1 MSSTTPRVDLR
12 PDHWEI
18 VRNVLRQHFPMRRV
32 VAFGSRATWT
42 AKEYSDL
49 DLAILG
55 EEPLPFDAVAAMA
68 EGFRE
73 SDLPF
78 KVDVVVWANIN
89 DHLRDIILL
98 SAVDVQTPEAGP
110 ASTFAPS
117 SAADRLHLSA
127 SHRRVLEGLLHEHL
141 PDVEVWAYGSR
152 VNGRC
157 HDGSDLD
164 LVMRG
169 PRLEKIPAEQL
180 ARFADAV
187 RDSTIPFLVEARDW
201 ARVPERFRREMEARH
216 MTIVGASSHHRSWST
231 VRLGDHIDAC
241 LGKMLDRKK
250 NRGELLPYL
259 GNKNVRWGSFDTSRL
274 ARMRFEGHE
283 HDRYGLKRG
292 DLVVCEGGEPGR
304 CAIWRDDIPGVKI
317 QKALH
322 RIRVKEQLD
331 NRYLHY
337 WFLMSGRSGALEPYF
352 TGTTIKHL
360 TAKSLDDLQIRLPP
374 KPEQQAIAHI
384 LGTLD
389 DKIELNQRM
398 NGTLEAMARALFKSW
413 FVNFE
418 PVRAKIAGR
427 DVGLP
432 QSLATLFPDQLD
444 HGHNGDVPRGWS
456 ICELADIAS
465 ARRETV
471 APTDCGDKTPYIG
484 LEHMPRRSV
493 ALGVWGSAQDVTS
506 AKSRFEKGD
515 VLFGKLRP
523 YFHKVGIAPIG
534 GVCSTDIVVIAPKS
548 PEWSAFVTATVSS
561 DQFVSYTDQT
571 STGTKMPRTS
581 WKTMRQYPLCI
592 PPNRLAFAY
601 EEAVRPALGRIVANI
616 HATRVLASL
625 RDALLPRLVFG
636 QIRVQQA
643 EKALA
648 AIR

>member
-1 MSSTTPRVDLR
+1 
-12 PDHWEI
+12 
-18 VRNVLRQHFPMRRV
+18 MRRV

-55 EEPLPFDAVAAMA
+55 EEPLPLDAVAAMA

-117 SAADRLHLSA
+117 SFADRLHVSA
-127 SHRRVLEGLLHEHL
+127 RHRRVLEGLLREHL
-141 PDVEVWAYGSR
+141 PGVEAWAYGSR
-152 VNGRC
+152 VSGRC
-157 HDGSDLD
+157 HQGSDLD
-164 LVMRG
+164 LVLRG

-180 ARFADAV
+180 AGFADAL

-201 ARVPERFRREMEARH
+201 ARLPQGFQREIEREH
-216 MTIVGASSHHRSWST
+216 MLFAGPPAWSGNWQKA
-231 VRLGDHIDAC
+231 RLGDIIRLRRGHDLPKRLRVPGSFPIVSSAGITDCHAESKVRGPGVVIGRYGT
-241 LGKMLDRKK
+241 LGKVHFVPGDYWPLNTTLYVENFKGNDPRYVSYVLETVDVHPFSDKAAVPGL
-250 NRGELLPYL
+250 NRNHLHQAEVP
-259 GNKNVRWGSFDTSRL
+259 FTS
-274 ARMRFEGHE
+274 
-283 HDRYGLKRG
+283 D
-292 DLVVCEGGEPGR
+292 PG
-304 CAIWRDDIPGVKI
+304 
-317 QKALH
+317 
-322 RIRVKEQLD
+322 
-331 NRYLHY
+331 
-337 WFLMSGRSGALEPYF
+337 
-352 TGTTIKHL
+352 
-360 TAKSLDDLQIRLPP
+360 
-374 KPEQQAIAHI
+374 EQQAIAHI

-398 NGTLEAMARALFKSW
+398 NETLEATARALFKSW

-465 ARRETV
+465 ARRQTV